1 MVKRLNAI
9 IVAATAGVLLAS
21 CGGQTDQGQLVGAY
35 SDNEYVPP
43 TPYGMVYVPTGVLH
57 SGISD
62 EDMLNQYDAPART
75 TQIRGF
81 YMDETEISNAE
92 YRQFTNWVR
101 DSIVHTLLGDFEY
114 DDFGNQYIDWTVPID
129 WEDEDIVAQV
139 GSAIF
144 LPENVSYSGRPEL
157 DNTKMVYTYKT
168 YDYSQAIKNPDRP
181 REDFVKEYTRSI
193 YPDTTVWAR
202 MFTYSY
208 NDPMVVNYNNSRT
221 FDEYPVVGV
230 NYYQAEA
237 FCQWRTQLWKGD
249 RSLKGDIP
257 LESNATFKLPT
268 EEQWEWAARGG
279 RKQAPFP
286 WGGPFVVNKKGCY
299 LANFKPN
306 RGNYASDGGLYTV
319 KVTAYSPN
327 DYGLYNMS
335 GNVSEWT
342 SSTYFNNASSTVD
355 DMNPTIR
362 YDIKDTDPMWMKRK
376 VIRGGSWKDVAYY
389 LQVSTRDY
397 EFADT
402 SKAYIGFRCVIDFLE
417 PSLFNTFRKK

>member
-1 MVKRLNAI
+1 MVKRINAFFIAVACGVILN
-9 IVAATAGVLLAS
+9 S
-21 CGGQTDQGQLVGAY
+21 CGGGSDQGQLVGAY
-35 SDNEYVPP
+35 SDSDYMPP
-43 TPYGMVYVPTGVLH
+43 SPYGMVYVPTGILH

-81 YMDETEISNAE
+81 FMDDTEISNAE

-101 DSIVHTLLGDFEY
+101 DSIVHTLMGDFEY
-114 DDFGNQYIDWTVPID
+114 DDFGNQMIDWSIPIEWD
-129 WEDEDIVAQV
+129 DEDVRAQI

-144 LPENVSYSGRPEL
+144 LPDNISYSGGPEL
-157 DNTKMVYTYKT
+157 DYTKLVYNYRT
-168 YDYSQAIKNPDRP
+168 YDYSSAVKDRTGN
-181 REDFVKEYTRSI
+181 REDYLKDHSI
-193 YPDTTVWAR
+193 NVYPDTTVWAR
-202 MFTYSY
+202 MFSYSY

-221 FDEYPVVGV
+221 FDDYPVVGV

-237 FCQWRTQLWKGD
+237 FCHWRTQLWNGARSRNGD
-249 RSLKGDIP
+249 EK
-257 LESNATFKLPT
+257 LESNAVFKLPT

-286 WGGPFVVNKKGCY
+286 WGGPFIVNKKGCY

-306 RGNYASDGGLYTV
+306 RGNYSSDGGLYTV
-319 KVTAYSPN
+319 KVTSYTPN

-342 SSTYFNNASSTVD
+342 ASSYFNNSAMVVD

-362 YDIKDTDPMWMKRK
+362 YDIKETDPLWMKRK

-402 SKAYIGFRCVIDFLE
+402 AKAYIGFRCIIDFLE
-417 PSLFNTFRKK
+417 PTLFNSFRKN

>member
-1 MVKRLNAI
+1 MVKRINAFFI
-9 IVAATAGVLLAS
+9 TVACGVVLAS
-21 CGGQTDQGQLVGAY
+21 CGGSSDQGQLVGAY
-35 SDNEYVPP
+35 SNSNYVPP
-43 TPYGMVYVPTGVLH
+43 SPYGMVYVPTGILH

-81 YMDETEISNAE
+81 YMDDTEISNAE

-101 DSIVHTLLGDFEY
+101 DSIVHTLMGDFDY
-114 DDFGNQYIDWTVPID
+114 DDLGNQMIDWTIPIE
-129 WEDEDIVAQV
+129 WEDEDVIAQI
-139 GSAIF
+139 GSAVF
-144 LPENVSYSGRPEL
+144 LPQNISFSGTAEIDPTKLVYSYKSF
-157 DNTKMVYTYKT
+157 
-168 YDYSQAIKNPDRP
+168 DYNSAVKDPTRDRT
-181 REDFVKEYTRSI
+181 DFVKDHTISV

-202 MFTYSY
+202 MFSYSY
-208 NDPMVVNYNNSRT
+208 NDPMVVNYNNART

-230 NYYQAEA
+230 TYHQAEA
-237 FCQWRTQLWKGD
+237 FCNWRTQLWRGARTRNGED
-249 RSLKGDIP
+249 R
-257 LESNATFKLPT
+257 LESNAIFKLPT

-286 WGGPFVVNKKGCY
+286 WGGPFIVNKKGCY

-306 RGNYASDGGLYTV
+306 RGNYSSDGGLYTV
-319 KVTAYSPN
+319 KVTAYTPN

-342 SSTYFNNASSTVD
+342 SSSYFNNSSAVVD

-362 YDIKDTDPMWMKRK
+362 YDIKDTDPLWMKRK

-402 SKAYIGFRCVIDFLE
+402 AKAYIGFRCIIDFIE
-417 PSLFNTFRKK
+417 PSLFNTFRRE